1 MADFRLSERAA
12 SDLSGIA
19 DYTIQNFGIE
29 QARRY
34 RDGLVRSFRQLSDNP
49 LLGRSTENLA
59 PGLRRY
65 EHGSHVIFYEVEQ
78 EGVLVVRILHQ
89 TMDVTRHDL

>member
-34 RDGLVRSFRQLSDNP
+34 RDGFVRSFRQLSDNP
-49 LLGRSTENLA
+49 LLGS
-59 PGLRRY
+59 
-65 EHGSHVIFYEVEQ
+65 
-78 EGVLVVRILHQ
+78 
-89 TMDVTRHDL
+89 

>member
-49 LLGRSTENLA
+49 YWVVVLKI
-59 PGLRRY
+59 
-65 EHGSHVIFYEVEQ
+65 SHRVS
-78 EGVLVVRILHQ
+78 GA
-89 TMDVTRHDL
+89 TSMDPT

>member
-19 DYTIQNFGIE
+19 DYTIQDFGIE

-49 LLGRSTENLA
+49 YWVVVLKSRIGSQA
-59 PGLRRY
+59 LRAWIPRN
-65 EHGSHVIFYEVEQ
+65 
-78 EGVLVVRILHQ
+78 IL
-89 TMDVTRHDL
+89 